1 MTISQLST
9 VRTATINPVV
19 RPQSG
24 GASRFGFSVDL
35 GIGPYPRV
43 PDARTVG
50 GIANLITLQRNLSDF
65 TLRVE
70 LVAKV
75 AEALSGSI
83 RKLTQG

>member
-1 MTISQLST
+1 MTVSQLST
-9 VRTATINPVV
+9 VRKATINPVV
-19 RPQSG
+19 RPQAG
-24 GASRFGFSVDL
+24 GVSRFGFSLDL
-35 GIGPYPRV
+35 GIGRYPRV

-50 GIANLITLQRNLSDF
+50 GIANLITLQRRLSDF

-70 LVAKV
+70 LVAKI